1 MSLFLIIYDRARGA
15 VNIRETFEQDQVAE
29 AVRARFA
36 VEQELAA
43 ALGHEGAAQVEVVVL
58 SGESVTELRRTH
70 GRYFASVEELLD
82 VPSDALRIE
91 PRGGA
96 PM

>member
-1 MSLFLIIYDRARGA
+1 MSLFLIIYDRTTGE

-36 VEQELAA
+36 VERELEAALNREAA
-43 ALGHEGAAQVEVVVL
+43 AHVEVVVL
-58 SGESVTELRRTH
+58 SGDSVGELRRTH
-70 GRYFASVEELLD
+70 ARYFASVEELLD
-82 VPSDALRIE
+82 VPDDALQIH

-96 PM
+96 AT